1 MKFIKPEKKKNHGY
15 ETPKQALETDSAAS
29 CGVLNPPLRG
39 IVQLTNSAALRFRNW
54 SFNNKVIAA
63 VCFSLLIHFA
73 VAALLVFGLS
83 NKLISPPKLNGIN
96 LVWVSL
102 DSKSKNS
109 GVTIQKDRLEQ
120 TSPSLERAATK
131 PANTE
136 TPSSKPEAAQIL
148 AAKTAKELTNVVTLA
163 KYDVSGRRAKEQ
175 NYNITGYSTYQNV
188 SNTSNL
194 NTVIAHPLYR
204 ENAPPAYPEIARV
217 RGYEGIVLV
226 SAEILPD
233 GRVGNMKI
241 RKSSGY
247 AILDQSAI
255 EAVKPWKFE
264 PAKKSG
270 NPFTV
275 WVELP
280 IKFIL
285 HNNS

>member
-1 MKFIKPEKKKNHGY
+1 MKFIN
-15 ETPKQALETDSAAS
+15 LE
-29 CGVLNPPLRG
+29 
-39 IVQLTNSAALRFRNW
+39 
-54 SFNNKVIAA
+54 NKIATA
-63 VCFSLLIHFA
+63 VCFSLLLHFA
-73 VAALLVFGLS
+73 VTALLISGISGNV
-83 NKLISPPKLNGIN
+83 ISPPKLNGIN

-102 DSKSKNS
+102 DAKSDDN
-109 GVTIQKDRLEQ
+109 GVVIQNARLEQ
-120 TSPSLERAATK
+120 PSPAVVRAISKTAIFEK
-131 PANTE
+131 PAY
-136 TPSSKPEAAQIL
+136 KPEASQIFAAATTTTKTLTNNIIL
-148 AAKTAKELTNVVTLA
+148 AQ
-163 KYDVSGRRAKEQ
+163 YDFSGKDTKEQ
-175 NYNITGYSTYQNV
+175 SKNLIGRSGNQTDGD
-188 SNTSNL
+188 TSHL
-194 NTVIAHPLYR
+194 NTVVIAYPLYK
-204 ENAPPAYPEIARV
+204 ENAPPAYPEIARI

-285 HNNS
+285 HNNSQS

>member
-1 MKFIKPEKKKNHGY
+1 MKFIKPE
-15 ETPKQALETDSAAS
+15 
-29 CGVLNPPLRG
+29 
-39 IVQLTNSAALRFRNW
+39 
-54 SFNNKVIAA
+54 NKITTA
-63 VCFSLLIHFA
+63 VCFSLLIHLA
-73 VAALLVFGLS
+73 IAAFLVFGLS
-83 NKLISPPKLNGIN
+83 NNLISPPKLNGIN

-102 DSKSKNS
+102 DTKDINS
-109 GVTIQKDRLEQ
+109 DIAIQKNRLEQ
-120 TSPSLERAATK
+120 PSPAVVRATSK
-131 PANTE
+131 PAKIE
-136 TPSSKPEAAQIL
+136 KPAHKPEAAQIL
-148 AAKTAKELTNVVTLA
+148 AEAATAKELTNTIILA
-163 KYDVSGRRAKEQ
+163 KYDASGRRAKEQ
-175 NYNITGYSTYQNV
+175 THNITGYSTNKTTGD
-188 SNTSNL
+188 TSDS
-194 NTVIAHPLYR
+194 NTVIAYPLYR

-217 RGYEGIVLV
+217 HGYEGIVLV

>member
-1 MKFIKPEKKKNHGY
+1 MKSIKPEMKRHKI
-15 ETPKQALETDSAAS
+15 T
-29 CGVLNPPLRG
+29 
-39 IVQLTNSAALRFRNW
+39 
-54 SFNNKVIAA
+54 AA

-83 NKLISPPKLNGIN
+83 GNSISPPKLNEIN
-96 LVWVSL
+96 LVWASL
-102 DSKSKNS
+102 DTKSKNS
-109 GVTIQKDRLEQ
+109 GVAIQKSRLEQ
-120 TSPSLERAATK
+120 QLPAMERAAPK
-131 PANTE
+131 PANAE
-136 TPSSKPEAAQIL
+136 KPEAAQIF
-148 AAKTAKELTNVVTLA
+148 AAATTTKELTNTITLA
-163 KYDVSGRRAKEQ
+163 KYDASDTGAKEQ
-175 NYNITGYSTYQNV
+175 THNITGYSANQATGD
-188 SNTSNL
+188 TSNL
-194 NTVIAHPLYR
+194 NTVIAYPLYR
-204 ENAPPAYPEIARV
+204 ENAPPSYPEIARV
-217 RGYEGIVLV
+217 HGYEGIVLV

-285 HNNS
+285 HNNSQS

>member
-1 MKFIKPEKKKNHGY
+1 MKSIKPEKKKNKI
-15 ETPKQALETDSAAS
+15 TAA
-29 CGVLNPPLRG
+29 
-39 IVQLTNSAALRFRNW
+39 I
-54 SFNNKVIAA
+54 
-63 VCFSLLIHFA
+63 CFSLLIHFA
-73 VAALLVFGLS
+73 AVALLVFGLS
-83 NKLISPPKLNGIN
+83 SNLISPPKLNGIN

-102 DSKSKNS
+102 DAKSNNN
-109 GVTIQKDRLEQ
+109 GVIQNGRLEQ
-120 TSPSLERAATK
+120 
-131 PANTE
+131 
-136 TPSSKPEAAQIL
+136 PSSAVVRATL
-148 AAKTAKELTNVVTLA
+148 KTAKIEKPAYKPDATQIFAAATTTTKELTSNITLA
-163 KYDVSGRRAKEQ
+163 KYDLSGQGTKEPSK
-175 NYNITGYSTYQNV
+175 NITGRSENQTAGD
-188 SNTSNL
+188 TSNL
-194 NTVIAHPLYR
+194 NTVIAYPLYK
-204 ENAPPAYPEIARV
+204 ENAPPAYPEIARA

-285 HNNS
+285 HNNSQS

>member
-1 MKFIKPEKKKNHGY
+1 MKSIKPENTRHKI
-15 ETPKQALETDSAAS
+15 T
-29 CGVLNPPLRG
+29 
-39 IVQLTNSAALRFRNW
+39 
-54 SFNNKVIAA
+54 AA

-83 NKLISPPKLNGIN
+83 SNLISSPKLNGIN

-102 DSKSKNS
+102 GTKNKNS
-109 GVTIQKDRLEQ
+109 GIAIQKGHIEQ
-120 TSPSLERAATK
+120 PPPAVEGTAKK

-136 TPSSKPEAAQIL
+136 KPDSKPEAVQIF
-148 AAKTAKELTNVVTLA
+148 AAKELTNTITLA
-163 KYDVSGRRAKEQ
+163 KYDVSGKGAKEQ
-175 NYNITGYSTYQNV
+175 THNITGYSVNQTADD
-188 SNTSNL
+188 TSNL
-194 NTVIAHPLYR
+194 NTVIAYPLYR
-204 ENAPPAYPEIARV
+204 ENAPPSYPEIARV

-226 SAEILPD
+226 FAEILPD

-285 HNNS
+285 HNNSQS

>member
-1 MKFIKPEKKKNHGY
+1 MKFINQEKKNH
-15 ETPKQALETDSAAS
+15 K
-29 CGVLNPPLRG
+29 
-39 IVQLTNSAALRFRNW
+39 I
-54 SFNNKVIAA
+54 IAA
-63 VCFSLLIHFA
+63 VCFSMLIHLA

-83 NKLISPPKLNGIN
+83 NNLISPPKLNGIN
-96 LVWVSL
+96 LVWISL
-102 DSKSKNS
+102 DTKSKNS
-109 GVTIQKDRLEQ
+109 GVAIQKSHLEQ
-120 TSPSLERAATK
+120 RSPAVERAIK
-131 PANTE
+131 EPANIE
-136 TPSSKPEAAQIL
+136 KQAYKQEAAQIL
-148 AAKTAKELTNVVTLA
+148 AAATTTKELTNIITLV
-163 KYDVSGRRAKEQ
+163 KYDISGISAKGQ
-175 NYNITGYSTYQNV
+175 IHNIVGYSANQAAGDTY
-188 SNTSNL
+188 NL
-194 NTVIAHPLYR
+194 NTVIAYPLYR
-204 ENAPPAYPEIARV
+204 ENAPPSYPEIARV

-226 SAEILPD
+226 LAEIMPD

-285 HNNS
+285 NNNS

>member
-1 MKFIKPEKKKNHGY
+1 MKSIKTEKKR
-15 ETPKQALETDSAAS
+15 PKITAA
-29 CGVLNPPLRG
+29 
-39 IVQLTNSAALRFRNW
+39 I
-54 SFNNKVIAA
+54 
-63 VCFSLLIHFA
+63 CFSLLIHFSL
-73 VAALLVFGLS
+73 AAILVFGLS
-83 NKLISPPKLNGIN
+83 GKIISPPKLDGIN

-102 DSKSKNS
+102 DAKSNNNS
-109 GVTIQKDRLEQ
+109 LTIPKEPLEQ
-120 TSPSLERAATK
+120 LLPSLERAAKK

-136 TPSSKPEAAQIL
+136 KRESAKIL
-148 AAKTAKELTNVVTLA
+148 AAKTKAIESTNTITLA
-163 KYDVSGRRAKEQ
+163 KYYLSGGGTKEQ
-175 NYNITGYSTYQNV
+175 SKNITGRSENQTDGNTY
-188 SNTSNL
+188 NL
-194 NTVIAHPLYR
+194 NTVIAYPLYK
-204 ENAPPAYPEIARV
+204 ENTPPVYPEIARV
-217 RGYEGIVLV
+217 SGYEGIVLV

-233 GRVGNMKI
+233 GRVGNMRI

>member
-1 MKFIKPEKKKNHGY
+1 MKYIKPEMKRHKI
-15 ETPKQALETDSAAS
+15 T
-29 CGVLNPPLRG
+29 
-39 IVQLTNSAALRFRNW
+39 
-54 SFNNKVIAA
+54 AA

-83 NKLISPPKLNGIN
+83 SNLISPPKLNGIN

-102 DSKSKNS
+102 DTKSKNS
-109 GVTIQKDRLEQ
+109 GVAIKKSLLEQ
-120 TSPSLERAATK
+120 SSPDLEREANK
-131 PANTE
+131 SANTE
-136 TPSSKPEAAQIL
+136 KPESKPEAAQIF
-148 AAKTAKELTNVVTLA
+148 ASATTTKESTNTISLA
-163 KYDVSGRRAKEQ
+163 KYDVFGTSAKEQ
-175 NYNITGYSTYQNV
+175 THNITGHSANQTAGDK
-188 SNTSNL
+188 SNL
-194 NTVIAHPLYR
+194 NTVIAYPLYR

-285 HNNS
+285 NNNSQS

>member
-1 MKFIKPEKKKNHGY
+1 MKSLKPEKKKNKI
-15 ETPKQALETDSAAS
+15 T
-29 CGVLNPPLRG
+29 
-39 IVQLTNSAALRFRNW
+39 
-54 SFNNKVIAA
+54 AA
-63 VCFSLLIHFA
+63 VCCSLLIHFA
-73 VAALLVFGLS
+73 AAAILVFGLS
-83 NKLISPPKLNGIN
+83 SNLISPPKSNGIN
-96 LVWVSL
+96 LVWASL
-102 DSKSKNS
+102 DTKSKNK
-109 GVTIQKDRLEQ
+109 GVAIQKSRLEKQ
-120 TSPSLERAATK
+120 SPAVEKVTK
-131 PANTE
+131 KLANTE
-136 TPSSKPEAAQIL
+136 KPDSKPETVQIF
-148 AAKTAKELTNVVTLA
+148 AGKELTNTITLA
-163 KYDVSGRRAKEQ
+163 KYEIYGTGAKEQ
-175 NYNITGYSTYQNV
+175 TPNITGYRTNQTAGD
-188 SNTSNL
+188 TSNL
-194 NTVIAHPLYR
+194 NTVIAYPLYR
-204 ENAPPAYPEIARV
+204 ENAPPSYPEIARV

-226 SAEILPD
+226 FAEILPD

>member
-1 MKFIKPEKKKNHGY
+1 MKFIKPENTRHKI
-15 ETPKQALETDSAAS
+15 TAA
-29 CGVLNPPLRG
+29 
-39 IVQLTNSAALRFRNW
+39 I
-54 SFNNKVIAA
+54 
-63 VCFSLLIHFA
+63 CFSLLLHFA
-73 VAALLVFGLS
+73 VAALLVSFLS
-83 NKLISPPKLNGIN
+83 STVISPPTLNGIN

-102 DSKSKNS
+102 DSKDKNS
-109 GVTIQKDRLEQ
+109 GIAIQKGHIEQ
-120 TSPSLERAATK
+120 PSLAVERAARK

-136 TPSSKPEAAQIL
+136 MPASKPEAAQIL
-148 AAKTAKELTNVVTLA
+148 SATTKELTDTIVLT
-163 KYDVSGRRAKEQ
+163 KYDVSGKGAKEQ
-175 NYNITGYSTYQNV
+175 THNITGYSANQTADY
-188 SNTSNL
+188 TSNL
-194 NTVIAHPLYR
+194 NTVIAYPLYR
-204 ENAPPAYPEIARV
+204 ENTPPVYPEIARV

>member
-1 MKFIKPEKKKNHGY
+1 MKSIKPEMKRHKI
-15 ETPKQALETDSAAS
+15 T
-29 CGVLNPPLRG
+29 
-39 IVQLTNSAALRFRNW
+39 
-54 SFNNKVIAA
+54 AA

-83 NKLISPPKLNGIN
+83 GNSISPPKLNGIN
-96 LVWVSL
+96 LVWASL
-102 DSKSKNS
+102 DTKSKNK
-109 GVTIQKDRLEQ
+109 GVAVQKSRLEQ
-120 TSPSLERAATK
+120 QSPAVERAAPK
-131 PANTE
+131 PANAE
-136 TPSSKPEAAQIL
+136 KPEAAQIF
-148 AAKTAKELTNVVTLA
+148 AAATTTKELTNTISLA
-163 KYDVSGRRAKEQ
+163 KYDVSGTGAKEQ
-175 NYNITGYSTYQNV
+175 THKITGYSANQTADD
-188 SNTSNL
+188 TSNL
-194 NTVIAHPLYR
+194 NTVIAYPLYR

-285 HNNS
+285 HNNSQS

>member
-1 MKFIKPEKKKNHGY
+1 MKFIKPENTRHKI
-15 ETPKQALETDSAAS
+15 TAA
-29 CGVLNPPLRG
+29 
-39 IVQLTNSAALRFRNW
+39 I
-54 SFNNKVIAA
+54 
-63 VCFSLLIHFA
+63 CFSLLLHFA

-83 NKLISPPKLNGIN
+83 SNLIFPPKLNGIN

-102 DSKSKNS
+102 DTKSKNN
-109 GVTIQKDRLEQ
+109 GVIIQKSRAEQ
-120 TSPSLERAATK
+120 PSPAVEKVTKKTANIEK
-131 PANTE
+131 PAYK
-136 TPSSKPEAAQIL
+136 SEAAQIF
-148 AAKTAKELTNVVTLA
+148 AATTTTKELTNTILLA
-163 KYDVSGRRAKEQ
+163 KYDVSGTGSKEQ
-175 NYNITGYSTYQNV
+175 THNITGYSANQPAGD
-188 SNTSNL
+188 TSDL
-194 NTVIAHPLYR
+194 NTVIAYPLYKK
-204 ENAPPAYPEIARV
+204 NSPPAYPEIARV

-226 SAEILPD
+226 FAEILPD

-285 HNNS
+285 HNNSQS

>member
-1 MKFIKPEKKKNHGY
+1 MKVIKPE
-15 ETPKQALETDSAAS
+15 
-29 CGVLNPPLRG
+29 
-39 IVQLTNSAALRFRNW
+39 
-54 SFNNKVIAA
+54 NKIITA
-63 VCFSLLIHFA
+63 VCFSLLLHFA
-73 VAALLVFGLS
+73 VAALLIFGLS
-83 NKLISPPKLNGIN
+83 GNLISPPKLNGIN

-102 DSKSKNS
+102 DSKSNNE
-109 GVTIQKDRLEQ
+109 GAVIQKGRFEQ
-120 TSPSLERAATK
+120 PLPFVVRTTPQKANIEKPVYKPEVPQIIAAATT
-131 PANTE
+131 TE
-136 TPSSKPEAAQIL
+136 
-148 AAKTAKELTNVVTLA
+148 ELTNNITLA
-163 KYDVSGRRAKEQ
+163 KYNISGKGTEEQ
-175 NYNITGYSTYQNV
+175 SKNITGHSENQTAGD
-188 SNTSNL
+188 TSNL
-194 NTVIAHPLYR
+194 NTVIAYPLYK
-204 ENAPPAYPEIARV
+204 ENTPPVYPEIARI

-255 EAVKPWKFE
+255 EAVKPWKFK

-285 HNNS
+285 RNSSQS

>member
-1 MKFIKPEKKKNHGY
+1 MNFINPKNKI
-15 ETPKQALETDSAAS
+15 TT
-29 CGVLNPPLRG
+29 
-39 IVQLTNSAALRFRNW
+39 
-54 SFNNKVIAA
+54 A

-73 VAALLVFGLS
+73 VATLLIFGLS
-83 NKLISPPKLNGIN
+83 GNLISSPKLNGIN

-102 DSKSKNS
+102 DAESNNN
-109 GVTIQKDRLEQ
+109 GAAIQNDRLEQ
-120 TSPSLERAATK
+120 
-131 PANTE
+131 
-136 TPSSKPEAAQIL
+136 PSSSVVRATL
-148 AAKTAKELTNVVTLA
+148 KTAKIEKPAYKPDATQIFAAAAITTKELTSNITLA
-163 KYDVSGRRAKEQ
+163 KYDLSGQGTKEQ
-175 NYNITGYSTYQNV
+175 SKNITVRSENQTAGD
-188 SNTSNL
+188 TSNL
-194 NTVIAHPLYR
+194 NTVIAYPLYK
-204 ENAPPAYPEIARV
+204 ENAPPAYPEIARA

-285 HNNS
+285 HNNSQS

>member
-1 MKFIKPEKKKNHGY
+1 MKSIKPEKK
-15 ETPKQALETDSAAS
+15 
-29 CGVLNPPLRG
+29 
-39 IVQLTNSAALRFRNW
+39 I
-54 SFNNKVIAA
+54 IAA

-73 VAALLVFGLS
+73 VTALLVFGLS
-83 NKLISPPKLNGIN
+83 NNLVSPPKLNGIN

-102 DSKSKNS
+102 DIKSKNS
-109 GVTIQKDRLEQ
+109 GVAIQNEFLEQ
-120 TSPSLERAATK
+120 QSPAVERAVK
-131 PANTE
+131 DPANIEKQTY
-136 TPSSKPEAAQIL
+136 KPEAAQIL
-148 AAKTAKELTNVVTLA
+148 AAATTTKELTNIITLV
-163 KYDVSGRRAKEQ
+163 KYDISGNSAKGQ
-175 NYNITGYSTYQNV
+175 IHNIVGYSANQAAGDTY
-188 SNTSNL
+188 NL
-194 NTVIAHPLYR
+194 NTVIAYPLYR
-204 ENAPPAYPEIARV
+204 ENAPPSYPEIARV
-217 RGYEGIVLV
+217 SGYEGIVLV
-226 SAEILPD
+226 LAEILPD

-285 HNNS
+285 NNNS

>member
-1 MKFIKPEKKKNHGY
+1 MNFINPKNKI
-15 ETPKQALETDSAAS
+15 TT
-29 CGVLNPPLRG
+29 
-39 IVQLTNSAALRFRNW
+39 
-54 SFNNKVIAA
+54 A
-63 VCFSLLIHFA
+63 VCLSLLLHFA
-73 VAALLVFGLS
+73 VPALLISGVSGTLT
-83 NKLISPPKLNGIN
+83 SPPKLNRIN

-102 DSKSKNS
+102 DAKSNNN
-109 GVTIQKDRLEQ
+109 GVIQNGRLEQ
-120 TSPSLERAATK
+120 
-131 PANTE
+131 
-136 TPSSKPEAAQIL
+136 PSSAVVRETAKTANIEKSAYKPEAPQIF
-148 AAKTAKELTNVVTLA
+148 AAATTTTKELTSNITLA
-163 KYDVSGRRAKEQ
+163 KYDLSGQGTKEQ
-175 NYNITGYSTYQNV
+175 SKNITGRSENQTAGD
-188 SNTSNL
+188 TSNL
-194 NTVIAHPLYR
+194 NTVIAYPLYK
-204 ENAPPAYPEIARV
+204 ENAPPAYPEIARA

-285 HNNS
+285 HNNSQS